1 LGQAILVAG
10 IGVGD
15 VGLGFLE
22 FGLTEF
28 NDRAKTESIAGL
40 REVESQASLLAQLP
54 SYRKTLESASGVL
67 PGSPHVARN
76 VVSDGGESFPID
88 FGL

>member
-1 LGQAILVAG
+1 MVAG

-28 NDRAKTESIAGL
+28 NDGAKTEIIAGL
-40 REVESQASLLAQLP
+40 REVESQASLLAQLLG
-54 SYRKTLESASGVL
+54 YGKTLESASGVL
-67 PGSPHVARN
+67 PGSSHVARD
-76 VVSDGGESFPID
+76 VVSQAGEFFPID